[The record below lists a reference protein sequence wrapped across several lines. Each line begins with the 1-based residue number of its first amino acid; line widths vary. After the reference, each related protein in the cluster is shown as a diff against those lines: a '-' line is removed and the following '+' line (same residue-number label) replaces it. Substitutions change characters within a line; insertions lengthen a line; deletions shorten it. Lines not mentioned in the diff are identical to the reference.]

1 MKIRLLIFLLL
12 SVAIH
17 GYAQQISLEWIE
29 LSGNK
34 VIIHYDLIDN
44 NPNHQYMINLY
55 SSQDKFTN
63 PITKVSG
70 DVGQDVRP
78 GEDKAITWDITREL
92 GVFKGRLTFEIRGR
106 VFIPFV
112 RLQPFD
118 KGETFVR
125 GKTYPLNWTSGNLSG
140 QVNIELYKGQT
151 RIPIENGMANVGK
164 YEWNIP
170 SGLKPGSDYTLRF
183 TNTKDLN
190 DYVVSMPFTIKAK
203 YPLAAKIGLA
213 VTAGAGIAFMLL
225 SGGDT
230 PTTTP
235 DQSLPPN
242 PGKPN

>member
-1 MKIRLLIFLLL
+1 MKIRLLILLLL

-213 VTAGAGIAFMLL
+213 VTAGAGITFMLL